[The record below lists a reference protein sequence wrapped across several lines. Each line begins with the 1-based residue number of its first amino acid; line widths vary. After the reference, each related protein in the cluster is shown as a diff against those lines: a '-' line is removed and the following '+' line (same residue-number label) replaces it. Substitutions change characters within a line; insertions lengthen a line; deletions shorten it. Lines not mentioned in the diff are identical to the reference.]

1 MINNVVLMGRICH
14 KPELKNT
21 QSGVEVLSFT
31 IAVERK
37 FSKKGEER
45 ETDFIDCQ
53 AWRQTAVF
61 ISTYF
66 DKGSMIAVTG
76 SLQTRSY
83 EDKNGNKRKA
93 FEVVVDNASF
103 CGSKSESGNQ
113 SAPAAVKA
121 SNSDVDFDEIE
132 DDDLP
137 F

>member
-66 DKGSMIAVTG
+66 DKGSMIVVNGVRIDDTFICKKYSSTPG
-76 SLQTRSY
+76 HRLMKITSID
-83 EDKNGNKRKA
+83 ENGNITLQGERY
-93 FEVVVDNASF
+93 N
-103 CGSKSESGNQ
+103 G
-113 SAPAAVKA
+113 
-121 SNSDVDFDEIE
+121 ILE
-132 DDDLP
+132 D
-137 F
+137 